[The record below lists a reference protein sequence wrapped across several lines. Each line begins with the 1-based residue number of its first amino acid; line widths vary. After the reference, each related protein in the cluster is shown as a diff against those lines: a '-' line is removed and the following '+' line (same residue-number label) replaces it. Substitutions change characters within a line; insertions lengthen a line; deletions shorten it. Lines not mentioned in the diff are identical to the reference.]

1 MFKLLEI
8 GRDPKSGALT
18 AQPRG
23 RFLRLRE
30 DPRGIICVTVVITF
44 FYVFPAMTHRHTD
57 LYTDRRAD
65 GPLLL
70 FTGRK

>member
-8 GRDPKSGALT
+8 RRDPKSGALT
-18 AQPRG
+18 ARPRG

-30 DPRGIICVTVVITF
+30 DPQGIICVTVVITF
-44 FYVFPAMTHRHTD
+44 FYVFPAMTQRHTD
-57 LYTDRRAD
+57 LNTYRRPD
-65 GPLLL
+65 GPLLV